1 MRSDMAKVI
10 VERPR
15 VRLPKLDGSW
25 YPRGSLENVFQRDF
39 ELAPKREGM
48 GRGYREKRL
57 NENLQPLV
65 RFLRSN
71 VGRPWDKV
79 RSEIAAH
86 VRCISAV
93 QKHVLDHLA
102 DFVEE
107 HPMLVGRVAY
117 QRRRLVPI
125 VSVGTHFRFWV
136 CPRTGLLR
144 LGPAVARK
152 KRWKPP
158 LGPDRRILAPT
169 RELRRIEGV
178 WYQCDVIARSDGSAG
193 EIQSKRQLNSREIV
207 AHDLR
212 CT

>member
-15 VRLPKLDGSW
+15 VRWPKRDGSW
-25 YPRGSLENVFQRDF
+25 YPRGSLENVFRNDF

-48 GRGYREKRL
+48 GRGYGEKWL

-86 VRCISAV
+86 VRCTSAV

-107 HPMLVGRVAY
+107 HPLFVGRVPHH
-117 QRRRLVPI
+117 RRRLEPL
-125 VSVGTHFRFWV
+125 VSRGMRLRFWV

-144 LGPAVARK
+144 LAPVVPRKRAR
-152 KRWKPP
+152 
-158 LGPDRRILAPT
+158 A
-169 RELRRIEGV
+169 
-178 WYQCDVIARSDGSAG
+178 AG
-193 EIQSKRQLNSREIV
+193 
-207 AHDLR
+207 
-212 CT
+212 